1 MSIDVDQATT
11 RDPDGDGLQAP
22 LRAIAPRASA
32 LEAQAQRRIEA
43 ALFGDAPMPTLGRYQ
58 LLRCIGTGGMG
69 SVWAAFDPELRRDVA
84 IKLVLADRLDP
95 SAITGARFVREM
107 RALGRVNHPNVLAL
121 FDCGSYDV
129 DPVTGAARAGVYM
142 VTELVEGTRLDQWV
156 QRTRDAS
163 AVLDVLMALGEG
175 LAAAHDAGLV
185 HRDIKP
191 ANAIVG
197 DDGRA
202 RLLDFGLAR
211 APDPADTGER
221 GSLSDAGSLGTDDTQ
236 PLVRSNDAAMS
247 AASSTQGS
255 GGGDRLTAHD
265 RVLGTPHYMAP
276 EQAIGGALD
285 ARTDQWSFCLVAAE
299 ALLDEPLFVARWPE
313 GRAAA
318 KLAGPPP
325 RPPRS
330 FAASTRVWAVLAR
343 GLAPDPA
350 GRWPSVRALLRALQ
364 RARRPRLLPV
374 LALGVATLG
383 GVAGAVALAR
393 APAPACALPEDLAD
407 VWGPQVG
414 TEIRAALPASTRD
427 AWDRS
432 ALQLDAFARAWQQAR
447 VESCRAPVIA
457 ASVRCLGRARDGLA
471 AVVEALRES
480 PSEPDAIDR
489 AIAGLAAPQSCVGAG
504 DDDTPHFASDDP
516 AQVEAVHRA
525 ERRAEAL
532 LDLGRPQ
539 QAVAATEA
547 VALAAVGASPRLQ
560 GYAWGRI
567 GAVLRLV
574 PEVERAREAFE
585 RGYFLAMQQDA
596 HDLAFKAA
604 AELSRHH
611 ADALHDLEQAQ
622 LWFGHAE
629 AALARIPEPDAMQR
643 ARLLGLRASL
653 AHARFDYHGEYDAL
667 ASEIEVLQE
676 DPATSTETLVLARAE
691 LARAAIFLGRHAE
704 AIALLRPA
712 AESLARIEGEDAP
725 RVQIV
730 RLHLG
735 DALVK
740 SGRVAEGLGVLEHIA
755 SSGAPDAITTIYGAI
770 GATEARWM
778 LEHDAE
784 AALSGY
790 RSVLARIAAL
800 PRFSAREVALLH
812 HRIGL
817 VLADAGRHAEA
828 ESEQAI
834 AITGIEAIAG
844 AESVLLRQPLQAL
857 AAAQR
862 AQGHGELAQHSEARL
877 ERLPRE

>member
-11 RDPDGDGLQAP
+11 REPEGDGLQAP

-32 LEAQAQRRIEA
+32 AQAQAQRRIEQ

-69 SVWAAFDPELRRDVA
+69 SVRAAFDPELRRDVA

-95 SAITGARFVREM
+95 AAITGARFVREM

-129 DPVTGAARAGVYM
+129 DPVTGVARAGVYM

-156 QRTRDAS
+156 GRAREPGE
-163 AVLDVLMALGEG
+163 VLDVLMALGEG

-197 DDGRA
+197 RDGRA

-211 APDPADTGER
+211 APDPAGTG
-221 GSLSDAGSLGTDDTQ
+221 GSVSDSGTLGQDDTQ
-236 PLVRSNDAAMS
+236 PLVRAGEAAVS
-247 AASSTQGS
+247 RGASTQGS
-255 GGGDRLTAHD
+255 SSGSDRLTAHD

-276 EQAIGGALD
+276 EQALGGALD
-285 ARTDQWSFCLVAAE
+285 ARTDQWSFSLVAAE

-330 FAASTRVWAVLAR
+330 FAASPRVWAVLAR

-350 GRWPSVRALLRALQ
+350 QRWPSVRALLRALQ

-374 LALGVATLG
+374 LALGVAALG

-393 APAPACALPEDLAD
+393 TPASTCSLPDDLTG
-407 VWGPQVG
+407 VWGPQVA
-414 TEIRAALPASTRD
+414 TRIRAVQPATSRD
-427 AWDRS
+427 AWERS
-432 ALQLDAFARAWQQAR
+432 ALQLDAFARAWHQAR
-447 VESCRAPVIA
+447 VDSCRAPVMA
-457 ASVRCLGRARDGLA
+457 ASVQCLARARDELA
-471 AVVEALRES
+471 ALVDALAEG
-480 PSEPDAIDR
+480 PAEPDAIER
-489 AIAGLAAPQSCVGAG
+489 AAAGLAAPQSCVSAS
-504 DDDTPHFASDDP
+504 DDDAPQFASDD
-516 AQVEAVHRA
+516 ARQVEAVHRA
-525 ERRAEAL
+525 QRRADAL
-532 LDLGRPQ
+532 LDLGRAQ
-539 QAVAATEA
+539 QASEATHAITEA
-547 VALAAVGASPRLQ
+547 AAGGSPRLQ
-560 GYAWGRI
+560 AYAWGRV

-574 PEVERAREAFE
+574 PEVDRAREAFE
-585 RGYFLAMQQDA
+585 RSYFLALQQDV
-596 HDLAFKAA
+596 HELAFKAA
-604 AELSRHH
+604 AELARHH
-611 ADALHDLEQAQ
+611 ADAVHDLEQAQ

-629 AALARIPEPDAMQR
+629 AALARVPEPDAAQR

-653 AHARFDYHGEYDAL
+653 AHARFDYQGEYDAL
-667 ASEIEVLQE
+667 ASEIEVLRD
-676 DPATSTETLVLARAE
+676 DPATATETLVLVRAE

-712 AESLARIEGEDAP
+712 AEALARIEGEGAP

-740 SGRVAEGLGVLEHIA
+740 SGRVAEGLAVLERIE
-755 SSGAPDAITTIYGAI
+755 SGGAPDAITTIYGAI
-770 GATEARWM
+770 GSTEARWM
-778 LEHDAE
+778 LDHDAD
-784 AALSGY
+784 AALAGY
-790 RSVLARIAAL
+790 RDVLARAAAL
-800 PRFSAREVALLH
+800 PHFSPREVALLH

-817 VLADAGRHAEA
+817 VLADAARHAEA
-828 ESEQAI
+828 ESEQWA
-834 AITGIEAIAG
+834 AITGLEAIAG
-844 AESVLLRQPLQAL
+844 ADSVLLRRPLEAL

-862 AQGHGELAQHSEARL
+862 AQGHDDVAQRSEARL
-877 ERLPRE
+877 ARLPRE